1 MFHDGDLQSGI
12 SRAIT
17 EQKLVACFIRQDDNE
32 ESRTWE
38 EQWFGQK
45 PHSSSSE
52 AWTGGMG
59 DVFATKAVLL
69 RIEYGSQEAQF
80 LNAFCPITKAPTFV
94 IIQNGVVLEKLEG
107 GLEKQEFVQRV
118 SKALGIE
125 VTFMTRQQYNERR
138 QEQGNR
144 SRQEASNGGEAG
156 DQYAAL
162 QPHAAEVDDRA
173 HNAAGSHS
181 SETAAQQIPESAE
194 SPSSPNPT
202 QATPSDM
209 ANVTS
214 LFPDRAQRLEIEK
227 AKREAAEKAEKAAR
241 ANARKK
247 EAEEAHAMHRGDKGK
262 GKEPSE
268 AVEKEKARR
277 DWLVQQ
283 KQRKDDAKRERER
296 ILAQIEADKQERK
309 ARSQRAPEAPSEPLS
324 PSADAASGR
333 RMGAGGVCSLSIRLF
348 DGSSIKGRFEPSSTL
363 ASGVRDWIKETAAGE
378 GAADIPFTFKQIL
391 APQPS
396 RSIEVSEEHQSLQEL
411 GLVPNATL
419 VLVPISGYTEAYTSG
434 GGRGYMSTALHAAYG
449 VVNTATGLVSSVI
462 SHIPGLGG
470 RDGTTS
476 EAASTSTE
484 DTAVRTS
491 TESGASNFKTLAD
504 QRAESAR
511 KQDSKKPEF
520 YNGNSSAFEGRKDDQ
535 DDEK

>member
-12 SRAIT
+12 SRAIA
-17 EQKLVACFIRQDDNE
+17 EQKLVACFVRQDDNE
-32 ESRTWE
+32 ESRIWE
-38 EQWFGQK
+38 EEWLGQK
-45 PHSSSSE
+45 PHPSSSE
-52 AWTGGMG
+52 AWSGGMG

-69 RIEYGSQEAQF
+69 RIEYGSQEANF
-80 LNAFCPITKAPTFV
+80 LNAFCPVTKAPTFA
-94 IIQNGVVLEKLEG
+94 IIRNGEVLDKLEG
-107 GLEKQEFVQRV
+107 GLGKQEFVERV

-125 VTFMTRQQYNERR
+125 VSFMTRQEYHERR
-138 QEQGNR
+138 EEQGNR
-144 SRQEASNGGEAG
+144 STNEVVDAENLREESAS
-156 DQYAAL
+156 QS
-162 QPHAAEVDDRA
+162 HAAHADADHVA
-173 HNAAGSHS
+173 SSHS
-181 SETAAQQIPESAE
+181 SEIAPQHVS
-194 SPSSPNPT
+194 
-202 QATPSDM
+202 QANMS
-209 ANVTS
+209 N
-214 LFPDRAQRLEIEK
+214 LFPDRAQRLEVEK

-247 EAEEAHAMHRGDKGK
+247 EAEEAHAFHKGDKGK

-309 ARSQRAPEAPSEPLS
+309 ARSQRAPEGPSEPLP
-324 PSADAASGR
+324 PSADAASRR
-333 RMGAGGVCSLSIRLF
+333 RMGAGGMCNLAIRLF

-363 ASGVRDWIKETAAGE
+363 ATGVRDWIKETAAGE

-396 RSIEVSEEHQSLQEL
+396 RSIEISEEHQSLQEL
-411 GLVPNATL
+411 GVVPNATL
-419 VLVPISGYTEAYTSG
+419 VLVPVSGYTEAYTSS

-470 RDGTTS
+470 RDGTGS

-491 TESGASNFKTLAD
+491 TESGASSFKVKTMAD
-504 QRAESAR
+504 QRAETAR
-511 KQDSKKPEF
+511 KQDQKNEF

-535 DDEK
+535 DEKK